1 MTTITPVTPVTTEP
15 SVTARPRQRP
25 SIGMRRFGYVVA
37 IAVNV
42 ALIFVINEWPGWATV
57 SFLTSET
64 ETIIPIVN
72 ASLVIA
78 IVVNAVYLISDPRWL
93 RAMGDAVTAAVSF
106 FVILVVLRV
115 FPFDFTDYS
124 FDWAMLVQVLLVVGM
139 IGSLV
144 GVIANL
150 VTFTR
155 EVGKA

>member
-1 MTTITPVTPVTTEP
+1 MTTTTPVKPELAVTD
-15 SVTARPRQRP
+15 PRKPRP
-25 SIGMRRFGYVVA
+25 SIGMRRFGYAVA

-64 ETIIPIVN
+64 ETVIPIVN

-115 FPFDFTDYS
+115 FPFDFADYS
-124 FDWAMLVQVLLVVGM
+124 FDWAMLAQVMLVVGL

-155 EVGKA
+155 EVGRA